1 MLRFEA
7 RKMRTLADHNR
18 DFLHMQALK
27 RGVADLRL
35 LRKNINM

>member
-7 RKMRTLADHNR
+7 RKMRTLAYHNR
-18 DFLHMQALK
+18 DFLHLQTLK
-27 RGVADLRL
+27 REVADLRL